1 MNIPFCIIGIG
12 KNISASFVTPEV
24 ALHLLTIYPVPL
36 FYPYLKMAILF
47 ISSEFLKY
55 P

>member
-24 ALHLLTIYPVPL
+24 ALHLLTIYPVPWLSYL
-36 FYPYLKMAILF
+36 FENGYPIYF
-47 ISSEFLKY
+47 IWTS
-55 P
+55 